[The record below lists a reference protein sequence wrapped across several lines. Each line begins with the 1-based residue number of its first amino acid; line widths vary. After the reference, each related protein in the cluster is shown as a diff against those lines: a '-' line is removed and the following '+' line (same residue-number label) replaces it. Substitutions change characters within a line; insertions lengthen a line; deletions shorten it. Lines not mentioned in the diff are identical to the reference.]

1 MSIRLLAK
9 YRYFFSSIMF
19 SRCFS
24 SIYRSVCSNWSCFTS
39 KRYHLLNNPSINSS
53 PSISRTNLMREISST
68 MSLSLF
74 LLYLFYQLFG
84 NFLFVIT
91 LIFAVLGEI
100 FLRFELNV
108 LFSSSAGLYA
118 LQDALLFQPNEP
130 DTSRLI
136 VQTPDLYQMPYETI
150 FIETSDHE
158 RLHGFLIKQPQRS
171 ESCETLLFFHGN
183 AGNIGHRSVEHRKS
197 SSLFFFDVLIFIF
210 RVQNAY
216 LLYRQCQINILL
228 FDYRGYG
235 KSTGF
240 PSEAGLYL
248 DAQAVYDFAR
258 GRNDLNQQKI
268 FLFGR
273 SLGGAVAIH
282 LGKTT
287 NFSNEFKIIFLLIE
301 QLLNCHKSMRHL
313 HSTV

>member
-1 MSIRLLAK
+1 
-9 YRYFFSSIMF
+9 
-19 SRCFS
+19 
-24 SIYRSVCSNWSCFTS
+24 
-39 KRYHLLNNPSINSS
+39 
-53 PSISRTNLMREISST
+53 

-91 LIFAVLGEI
+91 LIFAVL
-100 FLRFELNV
+100 
-108 LFSSSAGLYA
+108 AGLYA

-183 AGNIGHRSVEHRKS
+183 AGNIGHR
-197 SSLFFFDVLIFIF
+197 
-210 RVQNAY
+210 VQNAY

-282 LGKTT
+282 LAAQLSQIDASPPLHCLMLENTFTSIPDMAKRL
-287 NFSNEFKIIFLLIE
+287 FHIFLIDYIPYWIYKNLFLSLSKIRHVQVPVLFLSGE
-301 QLLNCHKSMRHL
+301 QDELVPLEMMQNLHVECQSSTKHLALFHDGQHNTTWLCNNYGDRIRQYLNEISH
-313 HSTV
+313 